1 MVSPRAAWPDQGMH
15 ELRPYAIT
23 GGRTRPTA
31 RLSLTTRLCTR
42 PATRPVQATPEGET
56 LLLLC
61 SGEPRSVAELA
72 AHLRQ
77 PVTVARVLIGDLLD
91 AGALTTSDRPTPT
104 PPTRDTDL
112 LEAVL
117 VGLQA
122 L

>member
-1 MVSPRAAWPDQGMH
+1 MCA
-15 ELRPYAIT
+15 
-23 GGRTRPTA
+23 
-31 RLSLTTRLCTR
+31 R
-42 PATRPVQATPEGET
+42 PATGPVDLSPEGET

-72 AHLRQ
+72 ALLDQ
-77 PVTVARVLIGDLLD
+77 PVQVARVLISDLID
-91 AGALTTSDRPTPT
+91 AGVLTTAARPTPT